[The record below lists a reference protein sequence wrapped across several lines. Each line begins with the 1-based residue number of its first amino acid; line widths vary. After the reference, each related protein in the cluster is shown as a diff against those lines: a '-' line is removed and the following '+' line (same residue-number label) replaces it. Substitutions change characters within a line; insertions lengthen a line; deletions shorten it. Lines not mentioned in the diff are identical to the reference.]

1 MFIGHEVEVEIV
13 DVLELD
19 LAAGHAAVIEIAG
32 VLTAVAAVALV
43 LIAKARVANHARAV
57 SLKTGKKTVD
67 PNPGKNQKKDK
78 QFSLHLA

>member
-19 LAAGHAAVIEIAG
+19 LAADHAAVIEIAD

-43 LIAKARVANHARAV
+43 PTAKARVANHARAV

-67 PNPGKNQKKDK
+67 PNPGKNYLQEE
-78 QFSLHLA
+78 